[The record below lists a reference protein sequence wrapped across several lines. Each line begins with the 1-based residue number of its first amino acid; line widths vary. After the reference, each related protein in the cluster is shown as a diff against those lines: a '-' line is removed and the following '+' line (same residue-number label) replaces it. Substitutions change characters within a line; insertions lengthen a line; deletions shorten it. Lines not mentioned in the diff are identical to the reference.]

1 MEIEG
6 LKERTIEMQQ
16 FCSAAP
22 LCRFRCIQRIG
33 QSMGSETS
41 WSAVEYEEQFKEQN
55 DFLKKQYLNQYRSNV
70 NIRKTHVSSLQG
82 ERTRLMC
89 ASGSR

>member
-1 MEIEG
+1 VEIEG

-55 DFLKKQYLNQYRSNV
+55 DFLKNALQNCCISIVRSFNPS
-70 NIRKTHVSSLQG
+70 ISTF
-82 ERTRLMC
+82 
-89 ASGSR
+89 

>member
-1 MEIEG
+1 MYTNDWAVYG
-6 LKERTIEMQQ
+6 VRDLVV
-16 FCSAAP
+16 
-22 LCRFRCIQRIG
+22 
-33 QSMGSETS
+33 
-41 WSAVEYEEQFKEQN
+41 AVEYEEQFKEQN
-55 DFLKKQYLNQYRSNV
+55 DFLKKQYLNQYRSNA